1 MEEINN
7 NVQKNSEKKI
17 KKVGRLTFGVTLVIA
32 GIVILLQ
39 LVLKF
44 DVIKYVTMSWPIIL
58 IILGIEVIYYSRKND
73 VNIKYDVA
81 GIILT
86 FIVLFVSSIFSLVTF
101 GIDKISKYDES
112 KIVNE
117 VLKNDYT
124 MSFKNGVE
132 IDNLTDGKI
141 NVKKQIREDFEGTY
155 VIANID
161 YKDDFKPLVISVM
174 NDNYSL
180 YNMIKL
186 DENSKDFSKISIIN
200 MPNYVESIEFI
211 ITTSNE
217 NLIKISGNINNI

>member
-1 MEEINN
+1 MEEIKNH
-7 NVQKNSEKKI
+7 VQKNNEKKI
-17 KKVGRLTFGVTLVIA
+17 KKVGRLTFGITLIIV

-39 LVLKF
+39 LILKF
-44 DVIKYVTMSWPIIL
+44 DVIKYVAMSWPVIL

-86 FIVLFVSSIFSLVTF
+86 FFVLFVASIFSLVTF

-117 VLKNDYT
+117 ILKNDYT
-124 MSFKNGVE
+124 MFFENGVE
-132 IDNLTDGKI
+132 IDNLTDGKV

-155 VIANID
+155 VMANID
-161 YKDDFKPLVISVM
+161 YKDDFKPLVINVM

-186 DENSKDFSKISIIN
+186 DENSKDFSKVSIVN
-200 MPNYVESIEFI
+200 MPSYVESIEFI

-217 NLIKISGNINNI
+217 NLIKTSGSINNI